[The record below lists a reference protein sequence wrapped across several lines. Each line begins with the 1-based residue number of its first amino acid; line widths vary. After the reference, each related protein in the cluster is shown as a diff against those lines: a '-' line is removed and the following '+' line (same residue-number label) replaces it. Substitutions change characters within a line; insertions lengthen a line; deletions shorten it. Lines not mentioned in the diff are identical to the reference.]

1 MTASPAPGATTGRP
15 APGVRILDG
24 GMGRELARIGAPFR
38 QPEWSALA
46 LLEGPEWVER
56 AHRNF
61 VEAGAEIVTTNSY
74 ALVPFHLG
82 EARWRDEALRLA
94 DLAGR
99 IARRVA
105 DDPGDAPALAATA
118 DGPAPAR
125 RIVVAGSLPPAFG
138 SYRPDL
144 FDDAQAD
151 ELYAPLVR
159 GLLPWVDVWLC
170 ETLSSIAEARA
181 AMRSIDMTGRVMWVS
196 YTLDDALDGGDARLR
211 SGESIEDA
219 VRAVAPATG
228 AVMFNCS
235 QPEVMARALEQAAAA
250 LPAPAQPPPRI
261 AAPDPHLFDGL
272 VPPPGA
278 PGHPVLGVY
287 ANAFPPQRKDAA
299 ANTDIL
305 RLRDDLTPARY
316 AEFAEAWR
324 ARGAVIIGG
333 CCGVTPDHVAAL
345 RAVAAR

>member
-1 MTASPAPGATTGRP
+1 MTTPAR
-15 APGVRILDG
+15 VRILDG

-46 LLEGPEWVER
+46 LLEGPDWVER

-61 VEAGAEIVTTNSY
+61 VEAGAEIITTNSY

-105 DDPGDAPALAATA
+105 DDPGAAPALSATPSGALAA
-118 DGPAPAR
+118 P
-125 RIVVAGSLPPAFG
+125 RIIVAGSLPPAFG

-151 ELYAPLVR
+151 ALYAPLVR

-181 AMRSIDMTGRVMWVS
+181 ALRAIDMTGRVMWVS
-196 YTLDDALDGGDARLR
+196 FTLDDALDRGAARLR
-211 SGESIEDA
+211 SGESVADA
-219 VRAVAPATG
+219 VRAVAPRTG

-235 QPEVMARALEQAAAA
+235 QPEVMAAALDEAASA
-250 LPAPAQPPPRI
+250 LPAPAQPAPRTSPPG
-261 AAPDPHLFDGL
+261 APSPPADLFDGL
-272 VPPPGA
+272 VPPVGS

-316 AEFAEAWR
+316 AEFAEQWR
-324 ARGAVIIGG
+324 ARGASILGG

-345 RAVAAR
+345 RAALAG

>member
-1 MTASPAPGATTGRP
+1 MTAAPR
-15 APGVRILDG
+15 VRILDG

-46 LLEGPEWVER
+46 LLEGPDWVER

-61 VEAGAEIVTTNSY
+61 VEAGAEIITTNSY

-82 EARWRDEALRLA
+82 ESRWRDEALRLA

-105 DDPGDAPALAATA
+105 DDPGDAPALTAAPGGA
-118 DGPAPAR
+118 PPAP
-125 RIVVAGSLPPAFG
+125 RILVAGSLPPAFG

-151 ELYAPLVR
+151 ALYAPLVR

-170 ETLSSIAEARA
+170 ETLSSVAEARA
-181 AMRSIDMTGRVMWVS
+181 AMRSVEMTGRVMWVS
-196 YTLDDALDGGDARLR
+196 FTLDDALHGGAARLR
-211 SGESIEDA
+211 SGEPVADA
-219 VRAVAPATG
+219 VREVAPRTG

-235 QPEVMARALEQAAAA
+235 QPEVMAAALEEAAAS
-250 LPAPAQPPPRI
+250 LPAPAQPPPRMPSPL
-261 AAPDPHLFDGL
+261 PDLFDGL
-272 VPPPGA
+272 VPPVGS

-287 ANAFPPQRKDAA
+287 ANAFPPQRTDAA

-316 AEFAEAWR
+316 AQFAEGWR
-324 ARGAVIIGG
+324 ARGASILGG

-345 RAVAAR
+345 RAALAG